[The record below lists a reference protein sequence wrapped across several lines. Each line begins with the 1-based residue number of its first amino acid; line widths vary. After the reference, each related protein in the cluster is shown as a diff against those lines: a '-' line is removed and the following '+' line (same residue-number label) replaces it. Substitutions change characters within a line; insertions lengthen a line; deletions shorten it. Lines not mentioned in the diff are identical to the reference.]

1 MIISVI
7 YLRALLIGTAAA
19 ERSKYNF
26 NSDWKLVFDDPT
38 DAQAS
43 AFDDHAWKDITTPHA
58 WNENDAFHVDIAIL
72 STGIAWYRKN
82 FGLPASSKDKK
93 VFLEFEGIRHG
104 GEFYLNGEGSVGARM
119 AS

>member
-82 FGLPASSKDKK
+82 FRLPASSKDKK